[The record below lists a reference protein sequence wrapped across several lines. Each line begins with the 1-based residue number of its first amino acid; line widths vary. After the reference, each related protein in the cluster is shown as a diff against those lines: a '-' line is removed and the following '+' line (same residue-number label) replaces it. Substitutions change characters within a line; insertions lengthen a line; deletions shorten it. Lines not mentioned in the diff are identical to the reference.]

1 MLKTWLPV
9 EEFQVLY
16 YLIFHNGI
24 VGGSMKFFTEKTPC
38 MKGFCITLFKILEF
52 KIIFRIHRVPRLI
65 ASFLHDLK
73 MV

>member
-1 MLKTWLPV
+1 MLKIWLQV

-38 MKGFCITLFKILEF
+38 VKGFCITLFKILEF
-52 KIIFRIHRVPRLI
+52 NYI
-65 ASFLHDLK
+65 
-73 MV
+73 